1 MVHIKGLLKHTA
13 VPIFGWNPIKIYK
26 AIIDFLYEKR
36 SKICHTYMVNHWKEL
51 DETWHV
57 DGVTIVGVPF
67 CSLNKSE
74 KDHRDMTQNP
84 ISVKLHDQICE

>member
-1 MVHIKGLLKHTA
+1 
-13 VPIFGWNPIKIYK
+13 
-26 AIIDFLYEKR
+26 
-36 SKICHTYMVNHWKEL
+36 MVNHWKEL